1 MLEFAF
7 ARSFQKSMKGLHPH
21 EKVAIQRQV
30 DSFMLAMDVRQI
42 PTGFGLKK
50 LGNDLW
56 EFRTDLPIRVLFQ
69 WDKNVVTFLF
79 LGNHNEVQRFLRHY
93 NYDS

>member
-7 ARSFQKSMKGLHPH
+7 ARSFRRSLKGLHPQ

-30 DSFMLAMDVRQI
+30 DSFMLAMDVRTI

-50 LGNDLW
+50 LGDDLW

-69 WDKNVVTFLF
+69 WDKSVVTFLF
-79 LGNHNEVQRFLRHY
+79 LGNHNEVQRFLSHY
-93 NYDS
+93 L

>member
-1 MLEFAF
+1 MLQFAF
-7 ARSFQKSMKGLHPH
+7 ARSFQRSLKGLHPH
-21 EKVAIQRQV
+21 EKVTIQREV

-42 PTGFGLKK
+42 PAGFGLEK

-69 WDKNVVTFLF
+69 WDKSAVTFLF
-79 LGNHNEVQRFLRHY
+79 VGNHNEVQRFLRHY
-93 NYDS
+93 L